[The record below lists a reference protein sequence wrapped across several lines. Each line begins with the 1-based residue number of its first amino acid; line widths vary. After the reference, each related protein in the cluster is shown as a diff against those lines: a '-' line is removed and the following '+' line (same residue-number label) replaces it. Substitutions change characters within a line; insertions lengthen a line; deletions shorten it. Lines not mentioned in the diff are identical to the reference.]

1 MSKIVLKSVKVP
13 NLRVI
18 NIRTPENQKMLLSM
32 KYGQKKPDEKDAF
45 YYVGKCILEIC
56 IESERDFDKKTF
68 SIIAEVEGTFWDK
81 SGNAEHDERRDAI
94 IRELLPHAHAILNSL
109 LATAKLPSFIPESI
123 LPEFDE

>member
-18 NIRTPENQKMLLSM
+18 NTRTPENKKLLLAM
-32 KYGQKKPDEKDAF
+32 KYGLKKTDEKDAF

-56 IESERDFDKKTF
+56 IESERDFDEKTF

-81 SGNAEHDERRDAI
+81 SGNANHDERKDAI
-94 IRELLPHAHAILNSL
+94 IRELLPHAHAILSSL
-109 LATAKLPSFIPESI
+109 LATAKLPSFIPESL
-123 LPEFDE
+123 LPESDE